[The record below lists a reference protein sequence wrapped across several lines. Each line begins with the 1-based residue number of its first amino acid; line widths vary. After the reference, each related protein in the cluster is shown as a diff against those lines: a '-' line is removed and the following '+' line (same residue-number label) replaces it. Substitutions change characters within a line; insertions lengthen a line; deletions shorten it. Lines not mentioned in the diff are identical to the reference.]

1 MTENVLDTKDLIYTH
16 RPTEKDA
23 NGFGL
28 VQYYRHDMRV
38 WYYDYWYSKKT
49 GGDGWV
55 SCKKL
60 EAL

>member
-28 VQYYRHDMRV
+28 VQYYGHDMRV

-55 SCKKL
+55 PCGG
-60 EAL
+60 